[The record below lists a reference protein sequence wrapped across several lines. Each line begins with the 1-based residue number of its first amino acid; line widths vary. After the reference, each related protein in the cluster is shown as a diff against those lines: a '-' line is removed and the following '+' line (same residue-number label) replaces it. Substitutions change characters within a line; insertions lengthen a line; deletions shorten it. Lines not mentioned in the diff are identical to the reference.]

1 MQDSLLSK
9 LFLARILTSTVFSYL
24 KLSWGDFLNPD
35 VLSSILSIQISAS
48 FAAPI
53 INFMDIYGLTMRHVV
68 SRIFPAA
75 DQMESNQKYFM
86 GASWMLAERYTS
98 FSKIIFVSLLYA
110 LLTPSGLFIAAAACA
125 FTFFLDRFLLL
136 RRWTKAP
143 MMDASLAARV
153 SGSLSYYQIIV
164 VAALR
169 NSPPIFFLPTCLSF
183 LPSQFR
189 QQVLFAISC
198 HMYLS
203 MIFIYGWPFDN
214 TEVVATDASGVA
226 TYAKVTKEPP
236 TLLTSMTREPWQP
249 PGTRQWILPYKITTY
264 IIILI
269 TLYVLVG
276 NRIVFAI
283 RQAFFSQD
291 DTIGDATRYCMCWAS
306 LFLARPRPLSHPPIY
321 IVLCYPTLAAGSPT
335 LWWRES
341 TPTARWWP

>member
-125 FTFFLDRFLLL
+125 LTFFLDRFLLL

-153 SGSLSYYQIIV
+153 SGSLSHS
-164 VAALR
+164 L
-169 NSPPIFFLPTCLSF
+169 PPCETHPNIFPFLFAHMSF
-183 LPSQFR
+183 LPSLS
-189 QQVLFAISC
+189 VPATGSVC
-198 HMYLS
+198 HLVPHVPVHDFYLR
-203 MIFIYGWPFDN
+203 
-214 TEVVATDASGVA
+214 
-226 TYAKVTKEPP
+226 
-236 TLLTSMTREPWQP
+236 L
-249 PGTRQWILPYKITTY
+249 
-264 IIILI
+264 
-269 TLYVLVG
+269 
-276 NRIVFAI
+276 
-283 RQAFFSQD
+283 AF
-291 DTIGDATRYCMCWAS
+291 
-306 LFLARPRPLSHPPIY
+306 
-321 IVLCYPTLAAGSPT
+321 
-335 LWWRES
+335 
-341 TPTARWWP
+341 